1 MRYIASDHMNDNPQ
15 TTRLQH
21 GTQPDPALLLPFVAL
36 ILGAIGT
43 GASPIFVRLTDVGPF
58 ASAFWRMALAI
69 PVLWAWLKIERA
81 RGRVKPVDLK
91 TDYPIIVLLGFLF
104 AGDLFFWHLAILN
117 TSITNATLLATT
129 TPLVVAFGAWLFLK
143 EKITKRIMIG
153 VSAGMLGAGLLM
165 GASATFNP
173 DNLFGDISG
182 FITAFF
188 FGSYFLAV
196 AFARRHMS
204 SAQVMFYPSIVCAGF
219 LFIAAY
225 MLDDHII
232 PRTWQ
237 GFGWLVALALISQLG
252 GQGFVAYALGHLPA
266 IFSSLVLFLEALAAA
281 FLAWLIFSEPITI
294 SQLGGGLL
302 ILAGIYAAR
311 PGRDKPPAHS

>member
-1 MRYIASDHMNDNPQ
+1 MNDNPQ
-15 TTRLQH
+15 TSSAQ
-21 GTQPDPALLLPFVAL
+21 GATQPDPALLLPFVAL

-58 ASAFWRMALAI
+58 ASAFWRMALAV
-69 PVLWAWLKIERA
+69 PALWAWLKVESA
-81 RGRVKPVDLK
+81 RGHTKPIDLR

-143 EKITKRIMIG
+143 EKITPRIMVG
-153 VSAGMLGAGLLM
+153 VAAGMLGAGLLM
-165 GASATFNP
+165 GASATFRP
-173 DNLFGDISG
+173 ENLFGDTAG
-182 FITAFF
+182 LITAFF
-188 FGSYFLAV
+188 FGSYFIAV
-196 AFARRHMS
+196 SFARRRMS
-204 SAQVMFYPSIVCAGF
+204 SAQVMFYPAIVCAGF
-219 LFIAAY
+219 LFAAAY
-225 MLDDHII
+225 LLDDHII

-281 FLAWLIFSEPITI
+281 FLAWLIFAEPITV

-302 ILAGIYAAR
+302 ILIGIYAAR
-311 PGRDKPPAHS
+311 PARDKSSAHQ